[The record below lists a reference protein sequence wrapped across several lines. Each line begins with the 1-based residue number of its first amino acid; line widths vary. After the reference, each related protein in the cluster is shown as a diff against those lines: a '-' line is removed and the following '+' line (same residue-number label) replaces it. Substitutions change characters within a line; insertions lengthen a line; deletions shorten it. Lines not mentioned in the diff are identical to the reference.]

1 YHCAQNE
8 ARQHKS
14 KKIDDTDKHRDK
26 CKMTTF
32 KCGGYLYI
40 TVDDDSSDVRVRLK
54 HSDNHVAYHNHD
66 VPQKVKNHI
75 TANRDLTT
83 TQV

>member
-1 YHCAQNE
+1 
-8 ARQHKS
+8 
-14 KKIDDTDKHRDK
+14 
-26 CKMTTF
+26 MTTF

-66 VPQKVKNHI
+66 VPQKVKDHI

-83 TQV
+83 SQVKPSMVCICDEPDTFAGLEVGSPTT